1 MKFNEFIVKE
11 AIQPQLKSQD
21 RDGVLRELVESLA
34 ESGAIPRAMVD
45 ELVAAVIKREKEG
58 STGFGKGVAVPHAK
72 HPKIKAMVGTLGRS
86 AEGIDFSALDKQ
98 PVHVVFLLL
107 SPLSQPQQHVAAMNV
122 VFSNLQQDNFRRFMR
137 QSPGVADMVDLL
149 NEADEGK

>member
-1 MKFNEFIVKE
+1 MKFNEFMVKE

-34 ESGAIPRAMVD
+34 ESGAIPKAMVD

-72 HPKIKAMVGTLGRS
+72 HPKIKTMVGTLGRS
-86 AEGIDFSALDKQ
+86 PEGIDFSALDKH
-98 PVHVVFLLL
+98 PVHIVFLLL
-107 SPLSQPQQHVAAMNV
+107 SPLAQPQQHVAAMNV
-122 VFSNLQQDNFRRFMR
+122 IFSNLQQDNFRRFMR